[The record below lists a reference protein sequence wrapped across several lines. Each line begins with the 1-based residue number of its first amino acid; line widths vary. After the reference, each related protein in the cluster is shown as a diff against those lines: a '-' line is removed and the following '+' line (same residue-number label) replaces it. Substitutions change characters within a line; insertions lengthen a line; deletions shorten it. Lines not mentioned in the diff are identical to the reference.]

1 MLFTIQSRIRLN
13 NEVEIPRL
21 GLGVCQSPP
30 GRITQRVV
38 RCALNIGY
46 RHIDTA
52 YVYGNESD
60 IGKAVL
66 ESGISREDVFV
77 TTKLWNTD
85 QVGYDYAIKLA
96 NKACRALV

>member
-21 GLGVCQSPP
+21 GLGVYQSPP
-30 GRITQRVV
+30 GRIRQRVV
-38 RCALNIGY
+38 RYELNIGY

-66 ESGISREDVFV
+66 ESGISREEVFV

-96 NKACRALV
+96 NKACSALV